1 MPGRDVKVAFL
12 GDVDSLKRAID
23 SAERSVKGLD
33 DTVGRS
39 SKSMGNAFKGIG
51 LAAAGAFGALGVAGF
66 AKDAF
71 DAMADTETQT
81 KRVEKVFGG
90 AAKAV
95 TNYAKTTAKNLGL
108 SNREAL
114 RAAGG
119 FGSLFKQLGLGEDQ
133 AAAMSQQLL
142 QAGGDIAAFAGGD
155 VAEVLET
162 MSAAFRGE
170 YDSLQKFLPT
180 ISDAAIKQQALAM
193 TGKANADSLTDQ
205 EKAMAAFA
213 LMTASTNPAVGA
225 AAANMGTAAGQAKS
239 MAANLDDTKAKLGEA
254 FGPFMSETVLPALN
268 SFSDWFKNWW
278 TDNGPKFKEGV
289 DEVKKKFGEMK
300 DSAKSASDDLYN
312 GFAVVTAKWNEFT
325 GQGSS
330 NVNDTKAGMSDL
342 SVNFELMKQDWSNGL
357 TEMSNGWKDFS
368 ANMWNWTS
376 DAWNALQTNLGNFG
390 TWITDH
396 VTGHIN
402 DLVSAFRTLVDLF
415 DRVAPGT
422 GSIIET
428 VGKTLHLPGFDQGGV
443 VPGPIGAPT
452 MILAHGGETVLPTH
466 KNPGMVSRTSNIN
479 VEGLSADQAMQLI
492 LARERSQMAG
502 AA

>member
-289 DEVKKKFGEMK
+289 DEVKKKFTEMK

-325 GQGSS
+325 GQGST

-342 SVNFELMKQDWSNGL
+342 SVNFNLMKEDWSKGL
-357 TEMSNGWKDFS
+357 DVLGEKWGFFRDDLQSGGKVVWDTLDEWWDNLVGWFDTARNK
-368 ANMWNWTS
+368 
-376 DAWNALQTNLGNFG
+376 LGEFFDLLEKAIDKVSGLGGLRDVLGVFG
-390 TWITDH
+390 I
-396 VTGHIN
+396 
-402 DLVSAFRTLVDLF
+402 DLPEF
-415 DRVAPGT
+415 D
-422 GSIIET
+422 S
-428 VGKTLHLPGFDQGGV
+428 GGV
-443 VPGPIGAPT
+443 VPGAIGAPR

-492 LARERSQMAG
+492 VARERSQMAG